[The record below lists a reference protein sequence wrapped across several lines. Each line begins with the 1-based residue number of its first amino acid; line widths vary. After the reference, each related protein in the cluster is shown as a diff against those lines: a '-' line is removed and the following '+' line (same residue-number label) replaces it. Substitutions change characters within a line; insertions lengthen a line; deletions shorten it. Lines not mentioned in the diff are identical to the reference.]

1 MKTRSHNA
9 FKISNMKFK
18 LLVLLLFSFVIINAF
33 SQRDFSDSDTTKLV
47 ILGSGNPNPSPF
59 QSGCSLAI
67 IVFDTPYIID
77 FGPGLIRKAAAMSPT
92 YGGKISGLEVKNIK
106 RAFLTHLHSDHTT
119 GYPDLIL
126 TPWVMGRDE
135 PLEVYGPEGINK
147 MTENILEAYQEDIRY
162 RLYGSEPA
170 NNQGWRVNSHEFN
183 KEGVIYQDE
192 NVIVEAFPVPHGTW
206 PNSWGFRFTTP
217 DKVIVISGDTKPS
230 EKIIEYAKDA
240 DILVHEVYSKKG
252 FDKRNEFWKDYHS
265 KNHTS
270 TYELGT
276 IASKT
281 KPKLIVL
288 YHILYWGASE
298 QDLMDEIATKY
309 KGKVIVGNDLD
320 VY

>member
-1 MKTRSHNA
+1 
-9 FKISNMKFK
+9 MKFK
-18 LLVLLLFSFVIINAF
+18 VLILLLLSFWGMNVFA
-33 SQRDFSDSDTTKLV
+33 QRDFSYSDTTKLV

-92 YGGKISGLEVKNIK
+92 YGGKFAGLDVKKIK
-106 RAFLTHLHSDHTT
+106 RAFLTHLHSDHTS

-126 TPWVMGRDE
+126 TPWVVGRDE

-147 MTENILEAYQEDIRY
+147 MTENILEAYEEDIRY

-170 NNQGWRVNSHEFN
+170 NNQGWRVNSHEFM

-192 NVIVEAFPVPHGTW
+192 NVKVEAFPVPHGTW

-217 DKVIVISGDTKPS
+217 DKIIVISGDTAPS
-230 EKIIEYAKDA
+230 EKVVEYARNA

-252 FDKRNEFWKDYHS
+252 FDTKTEFWQNYHS
-265 KNHTS
+265 KQHTS
-270 TYELGT
+270 TYELGE
-276 IASKT
+276 IARKT
-281 KPKLIVL
+281 NPKLIVL
-288 YHILYWGASE
+288 YHILFWGASE
-298 QDLMDEIATKY
+298 QELRDEIATKY
-309 KGKVIVGNDLD
+309 RGKVIVGNDLD
-320 VY
+320 VF